1 MKKIILIV
9 LVVFSCVKVY
19 GQNKDE
25 YKRMVDSAIILQ
37 TVNLEQISYK
47 DGIYL
52 IDQKDQ
58 SYYLSLDNGK
68 NKFNSIN
75 VFDKK
80 NRGRLKKGIHAWKIL
95 PAHKDNR
102 LIVNVIHFYITYK
115 NHNYNFANGG
125 GATVIFEYHCD
136 TSKWVLINT
145 KWSGI

>member
-1 MKKIILIV
+1 MIIV
-9 LVVFSCVKVY
+9 LVVFACVTVY

-25 YKRMVDSAIILQ
+25 YKRMVDTAIILQ
-37 TVNLEQISYK
+37 TMNPEQTPYK

-58 SYYLSLDNGK
+58 AYYLSLDNEK

-75 VFDKK
+75 VYDKK

-95 PAHKDNR
+95 PVLNGNR
-102 LIVNVIHFYITYK
+102 LIIKIVDFNITYK
-115 NHNYNFANGG
+115 NRNYNFANGG
-125 GATVIFEYHCD
+125 GATVIFEYDCD
-136 TSKWVLINT
+136 TSKWVLMNT

>member
-1 MKKIILIV
+1 MLIV
-9 LVVFSCVKVY
+9 LAVFACFTVY

-25 YKRMVDSAIILQ
+25 YKRMVDTAIILQ
-37 TVNLEQISYK
+37 ARNPEQTPYN

-58 SYYLSLDNGK
+58 AYYLSSDNEK

-75 VFDKK
+75 VYDKK

-95 PAHKDNR
+95 PVLNGNR
-102 LIVNVIHFYITYK
+102 LIINIVDFNITYK
-115 NHNYNFANGG
+115 NRNYNFANGG

-136 TSKWVLINT
+136 TSKWVFMAT